1 MFPLIFYPEV
11 TMLQTDLRAILAEAR
26 DVLAGAQVS
35 PRRFFLLYLLLDA
48 AMRLANYFAN
58 LSSADSLLPF
68 SNPAGMFVTVLVNLL
83 TVVLGA
89 GCCLYCLAIRRG
101 ERAEFLTLFDGFSF
115 VGRIILVSLLQYSV
129 AMLWSIPA
137 SLVMGLLLGSPA
149 VVLAAPLLVL
159 PLMAIYRYSFALYNL
174 CEDPDIGIL
183 RAMELSKRQ
192 THGRLTALL
201 LLDLRFLGWIILA
214 FLPTIAAFVINYMT
228 LMGTPMPML
237 PLPLS
242 LVLQLIFPVAVG
254 MFYIP
259 LRDTAKACLYAEAV
273 RATGADPLATG
284 PDDLGGFPP
293 LN

>member
-115 VGRIILVSLLQYSV
+115 VGRIILVSLLHYSLV
-129 AMLWSIPA
+129 TLWSIPA
-137 SLVMGLLLGSPA
+137 SLVMLTPA
-149 VVLAAPLLVL
+149 AILAIPLLAL
-159 PLMAIYRYSFALYNL
+159 PIMAFYRYSFALYNL

-183 RAMELSKRQ
+183 RAMELSKHQ

-228 LMGTPMPML
+228 LMGTPMPAL

-242 LVLQLIFPVAVG
+242 LALQLIFPVAVG

>member
-35 PRRFFLLYLLLDA
+35 PHRFFLLYLLLDA

-68 SNPAGMFVTVLVNLL
+68 SNPVGLFVTLLVNLL
-83 TVVLGA
+83 SAVLTA
-89 GCCLYCLAIRRG
+89 GGCLYCLAIRRG

-115 VGRIILVSLLQYSV
+115 VGRIILVSLLQYSLV
-129 AMLWSIPA
+129 TLWSIPA
-137 SLVMGLLLGSPA
+137 SLVMLTPA
-149 VVLAAPLLVL
+149 AILATPLLAL
-159 PLMAIYRYSFALYNL
+159 PIMAFYRYSFAIYNL
-174 CEDPDIGIL
+174 CENPDVGIL
-183 RAMELSKRQ
+183 RSLELSKRQ

-214 FLPTIAAFVINYMT
+214 FLPTIAAFTINYMS
-228 LMGTPMPML
+228 LMGMPMPTL

>member
-1 MFPLIFYPEV
+1 
-11 TMLQTDLRAILAEAR
+11 MLQTNLRTILAEAR
-26 DVLAGAQVS
+26 EVLSGAQVS
-35 PRRFFLLYLLLDA
+35 PRRFFLLLLLLDA

-58 LSSADSLLPF
+58 LSSADALLPF
-68 SNPAGMFVTVLVNLL
+68 SNPVGLFVTLLVNLL
-83 TVVLGA
+83 SVVLTA
-89 GCCLYCLAIRRG
+89 GGCLYCLAIRRG

-115 VGRIILVSLLQYSV
+115 AGRIVLVSLLQYSV

-149 VVLAAPLLVL
+149 VVLAAPLLAL

-192 THGRLTALL
+192 THGRLTVLL
-201 LLDLRFLGWIILA
+201 LLDLRFLGWSILA
-214 FLPTIAAFVINYMT
+214 FLPTIAAFVINYMS
-228 LMGTPMPML
+228 LMGTPMPAL

-242 LVLQLIFPVAVG
+242 LALQLLFPIMVG
-254 MFYIP
+254 VLYQP
-259 LRDTAKACLYAEAV
+259 LYKTAKACLYAEAV
-273 RATGADPLATG
+273 RATGADPLSTG